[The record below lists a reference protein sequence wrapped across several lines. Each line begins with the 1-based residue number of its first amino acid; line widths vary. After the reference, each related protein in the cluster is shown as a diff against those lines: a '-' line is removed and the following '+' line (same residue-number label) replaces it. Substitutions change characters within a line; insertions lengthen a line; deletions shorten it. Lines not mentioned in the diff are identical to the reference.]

1 MSHPAGFHL
10 IRLSEGRLYICTV
23 PVIATILYIV
33 FIFSSIVP
41 YPESYTQEKFKIQTA
56 DKGPSATCMD
66 ALVPNMPWRHNIR
79 PTRTD
84 ALVSNEFINLRGFL
98 QKRQRLRSNQ

>member
-10 IRLSEGRLYICTV
+10 LRLSEGRLYICTV
-23 PVIATILYIV
+23 PVIATVLYIV

-56 DKGPSATCMD
+56 DQTADKGPSTVL
-66 ALVPNMPWRHNIR
+66 ALREFAC
-79 PTRTD
+79 RT
-84 ALVSNEFINLRGFL
+84 AECIVCAHFL
-98 QKRQRLRSNQ
+98 GNH